1 MNKKKVKISHW
12 KTQLDTTKDT
22 LIRINIQKTKQ
33 TKNIRGGTKVPPLG
47 VGIGEIKIHK
57 ENFERM
63 YRKKGRE
70 WTKHIDFMFIDIAC
84 IVIAFFILFN

>member
-33 TKNIRGGTKVPPLG
+33 TKNIRGGYKGTPPRSG
-47 VGIGEIKIHK
+47 
-57 ENFERM
+57 
-63 YRKKGRE
+63 YRGNKD
-70 WTKHIDFMFIDIAC
+70 T
-84 IVIAFFILFN
+84 

>member
-33 TKNIRGGTKVPPLG
+33 TKNIRGG
-47 VGIGEIKIHK
+47 IGEIKDTIRRIWK
-57 ENFERM
+57 ECTER
-63 YRKKGRE
+63 KAENGQS
-70 WTKHIDFMFIDIAC
+70 I
-84 IVIAFFILFN
+84 